1 MNIERRTSRFITT
14 LLVPLMFIMGCET
27 DEFFISGADHC
38 PSSSGEVNE
47 DPDADDAPTTSSVM
61 EEPLA
66 EMTGEPGP
74 TGRATPLEPTLP
86 GSTPAPER

>member
-1 MNIERRTSRFITT
+1 MNPKRRPCRFITLGAILM
-14 LLVPLMFIMGCET
+14 LLTGCET
-27 DEFFISGADHC
+27 DEFFISGTDHC
-38 PSSSGEVNE
+38 PASSGDVDE

-61 EEPLA
+61 EEPLT

-86 GSTPAPER
+86 GPTPAQER